1 MSEIRVRF
9 APSPT
14 GKVHIGNIRA
24 AIYNWLFARHT
35 GGKFLLRVEDTDLER
50 STPEAIAVLFDCMKW
65 LGLDWDEEVFYQ
77 TKNVKRH
84 LEVVDQLLASGH
96 AYKVE
101 KTSRDGKTGV
111 VTMFKMPKEGTIEFD
126 DIVKGHMAKKAEDI
140 QDFAIVRSDGSPIF
154 HIANVVDDIDQRVT
168 HIIRGDDHVEN
179 TFKHICIFRALGAE
193 VPKYGHL
200 SMIVNQQGKPYSKR
214 DGAAFVGEYREQ
226 GYLPEALFNYLLL
239 LGWNPGDDREVL
251 TREEMVKLF
260 ELEKVHVTAAM
271 FDPKKL
277 AWMNGE
283 YIKKIPACEFRD
295 MMVRSAVSEGSS
307 SGSLGEYAVSP
318 RSDLRSAAEHSADK
332 TAASEGNIGTSA
344 TAEGSSSR
352 NLGEYAVS
360 ARSDLRSAAD
370 LSDADYAVPL
380 RSELCEKGERIA
392 WWDYLANQVQVR
404 TKFLKDIPGAIR
416 CFVSDDYPFD
426 EKAVEKRLK
435 KPGVKELLLDLVERF
450 SKVEDWTAPALE
462 AVVKEL
468 SQGNGMGPWVHPI
481 RVAVSGRG
489 EGIGLFEMLQLLGKE
504 KTLARLRH
512 AAETLCA

>member
-84 LEVVDQLLASGH
+84 LEVVDRLLESGH

-111 VTMFKMPKEGTIEFD
+111 VTMFRMPKEGVIEFD

-179 TFKHICIFRALGAE
+179 TFKHICIFRALGAP

-251 TREEMVKLF
+251 SREEMIKLF

-283 YIKKIPACEFRD
+283 YVKKIPRDEFVAEMKTR
-295 MMVRSAVSEGSS
+295 AAA
-307 SGSLGEYAVSP
+307 LGP
-318 RSDLRSAAEHSADK
+318 LPEHD
-332 TAASEGNIGTSA
+332 
-344 TAEGSSSR
+344 
-352 NLGEYAVS
+352 
-360 ARSDLRSAAD
+360 D
-370 LSDADYAVPL
+370 
-380 RSELCEKGERIA
+380 A
-392 WWDYLANQVQVR
+392 WWGYLADQLQIR
-404 TKFLKDIPGAIR
+404 TKFLNDIPSAVR
-416 CFVSDDYPFD
+416 CFVSDDLEFD
-426 EKAVEKRLK
+426 PKAVEKRLK
-435 KPGVKELLLDLVERF
+435 KPGVKETLIDLVGRF
-450 SKVEDWTAPALE
+450 SKVEDWSAPALE

-489 EGIGLFEMLQLLGKE
+489 EGIGLFEMLQLLGRE
-504 KTLARLRH
+504 KTLARLSA
-512 AAETLCA
+512 AAETICA

>member
-1 MSEIRVRF
+1 MSETRVRF

-24 AIYNWLFARHT
+24 AIYNWLYARHT

-50 STPEAIAVLFDCMKW
+50 STPEAIKALFECMEW

-84 LEVVDQLLASGH
+84 LEVVDRLLASGH

-111 VTMFKMPKEGTIEFD
+111 VTMFRMPREGVIEFD

-193 VPKYGHL
+193 VPRYAHL

-214 DGAAFVGEYREQ
+214 DGAAFVGEFREQ

-239 LGWNPGDDREVL
+239 LGWNPGDDREVIS
-251 TREEMVKLF
+251 RDEMVKLF
-260 ELEKVHVTAAM
+260 ELEKVHVAAAM

-283 YIKKIPACEFRD
+283 YVKKIPAQEFRD
-295 MMVRSAVSEGSS
+295 IVARSASSEGSS
-307 SGSLGEYAVSP
+307 SGALGEYAVS
-318 RSDLRSAAEHSADK
+318 L
-332 TAASEGNIGTSA
+332 
-344 TAEGSSSR
+344 
-352 NLGEYAVS
+352 
-360 ARSDLRSAAD
+360 RSDLRSAAD
-370 LSDADYAVPL
+370 
-380 RSELCEKGERIA
+380 RIA
-392 WWDYLANQVQVR
+392 WWDYLAGQVQVR
-404 TKFLKDIPGAIR
+404 TKFLRDIPDAIR
-416 CFVSDDYPFD
+416 CFVSDDFPFD
-426 EKAVEKRLK
+426 EKAVEKRLR
-435 KPGVKELLLDLVERF
+435 KPGAKEILLDLAERF
-450 SKVEDWTAPALE
+450 SKVEDWSAPALE

-468 SQGNGMGPWVHPI
+468 SQGGGMGPWVHPV

-489 EGIGLFEMLQLLGKE
+489 EGIGLFEMLQLLGRE
-504 KTLARLRH
+504 KTLERLRRA
-512 AAETLCA
+512 AAELCGEVTEGGNA

>member
-1 MSEIRVRF
+1 MEEIRVRF

-24 AIYNWLFARHT
+24 AIYNWLYARHT

-50 STPEAIAVLFDCMKW
+50 STPEAIAVLMDAMKW

-84 LEVVDQLLASGH
+84 LAVIDDLVASGH
-96 AYKVE
+96 AYRE
-101 KTSRDGKTGV
+101 ERTSRDGKTGV

-140 QDFAIVRSDGSPIF
+140 ADFAIQRSDGSPIF

-193 VPKYGHL
+193 IPKYAHL

-214 DGAAFVGEYREQ
+214 DGAAFVGEFREQ

-251 TREEMVKLF
+251 SREEMVALF
-260 ELEKVHVTAAM
+260 DLPKVHVTAAK
-271 FDPKKL
+271 FDIKKL
-277 AWMNGE
+277 QWMNGE
-283 YIKKIPACEFRD
+283 YVKRIPTQEF
-295 MMVRSAVSEGSS
+295 VSEVKRCAAGLAGLEGLDSQEA
-307 SGSLGEYAVSP
+307 LGH
-318 RSDLRSAAEHSADK
+318 DD
-332 TAASEGNIGTSA
+332 
-344 TAEGSSSR
+344 
-352 NLGEYAVS
+352 
-360 ARSDLRSAAD
+360 
-370 LSDADYAVPL
+370 
-380 RSELCEKGERIA
+380 A
-392 WWDYLANQVQVR
+392 WWNYLSSQLQPR
-404 TKFLKDIPGAIR
+404 TKFLKDIPDMVR
-416 CFVSDDYPFD
+416 CFVTDDFPFD

-435 KPGVKELLLDLVERF
+435 KPGVKELLLDIAERF
-450 SKVEDWTAPALE
+450 SNVAEWKAPALE

-489 EGIGLFEMLQLLGKE
+489 EGIGLFEMLELLGRD
-504 KTLARLRH
+504 KTLTRIRN
-512 AAETLCA
+512 AAATL

>member
-1 MSEIRVRF
+1 MEEIRVRF

-50 STPEAIAVLFDCMKW
+50 STPEAIQVLFDCMKW
-65 LGLDWDEEVFYQ
+65 LGLDYDEEVFYQ
-77 TKNVKRH
+77 TKNAPRH
-84 LEVVDQLLASGH
+84 LAVAEQLLASGH

-101 KTSRDGKTGV
+101 RTSRDGKTGV
-111 VTMFKMPKEGTIEFD
+111 VTMFRMPKEGTIEFD

-140 QDFAIVRSDGSPIF
+140 PDFAIVRSDGSPIF
-154 HIANVVDDIDQRVT
+154 HLANVVDDIDQRVT

-179 TFKHICIFRALGAE
+179 TFKHICLFRALGAPI
-193 VPKYGHL
+193 PKYGHL

-251 TREEMVKLF
+251 TREEMIRLF

-283 YIKKIPACEFRD
+283 YIKMIPPADFQAEMKRR
-295 MMVRSAVSEGSS
+295 V
-307 SGSLGEYAVSP
+307 
-318 RSDLRSAAEHSADK
+318 AAAGLAD
-332 TAASEGNIGTSA
+332 GGH
-344 TAEGSSSR
+344 
-352 NLGEYAVS
+352 
-360 ARSDLRSAAD
+360 
-370 LSDADYAVPL
+370 DA
-380 RSELCEKGERIA
+380 A
-392 WWDYLANQVQVR
+392 WWDYLAAQIQPR
-404 TKFLKDIPGAIR
+404 TKVLNDLDTSLT
-416 CFVSDDYPFD
+416 CFFTDDYPMD
-426 EKAVEKRLK
+426 AKAVEKRLK
-435 KPGVKELLLDLVERF
+435 KPGVKATLLDLVTRF
-450 SKVEDWTAPALE
+450 GAVAAADWTAPNLE
-462 AVVKEL
+462 ALVKGL

-504 KTLARLRH
+504 TTRARLGKV
-512 AAETLCA
+512 AASLEP

>member
-84 LEVVDQLLASGH
+84 LEVVDRLLESGH

-111 VTMFKMPKEGTIEFD
+111 VTMFRMPKDGVIEFD
-126 DIVKGHMAKKAEDI
+126 DSVKGHMAKKAEDI

-179 TFKHICIFRALGAE
+179 TFKHICIFRALGAP

-251 TREEMVKLF
+251 SREEMIKLF

-283 YIKKIPACEFRD
+283 YVKKIPRDEFVAELKKR
-295 MMVRSAVSEGSS
+295 AAT
-307 SGSLGEYAVSP
+307 LGP
-318 RSDLRSAAEHSADK
+318 LPEHD
-332 TAASEGNIGTSA
+332 
-344 TAEGSSSR
+344 
-352 NLGEYAVS
+352 
-360 ARSDLRSAAD
+360 D
-370 LSDADYAVPL
+370 
-380 RSELCEKGERIA
+380 A
-392 WWDYLANQVQVR
+392 WWGYLADQLQIR
-404 TKFLKDIPGAIR
+404 TKFLNDIPSAVR
-416 CFVSDDYPFD
+416 CFVSDDLEFD
-426 EKAVEKRLK
+426 PKAVEKRLK
-435 KPGVKELLLDLVERF
+435 KPGVKETLIDLVGRF
-450 SKVEDWTAPALE
+450 SKVEDWSAPALE

-489 EGIGLFEMLQLLGKE
+489 EGIGLFEMLQLLGRE
-504 KTLARLRH
+504 KTLARLSA
-512 AAETLCA
+512 AAETICA

>member
-1 MSEIRVRF
+1 MDEIRVRF

-24 AIYNWLFARHT
+24 AIYNWLFARHV
-35 GGKFLLRVEDTDLER
+35 GGTFLLRVEDTDLER
-50 STPEAIAVLFDCMKW
+50 STPEAIQVLFECMKW
-65 LGLDWDEEVFYQ
+65 LGLDYDEEVFYQ

-84 LEVVDQLLASGH
+84 LEAVEQLLASGH

-101 KTSRDGKTGV
+101 RTSRDGKTGI

-179 TFKHICIFRALGAE
+179 TFKHICIFKALGAPI
-193 VPKYGHL
+193 PKYAHL

-239 LGWNPGDDREVL
+239 LGWNPGDDREIL

-283 YIKKIPACEFRD
+283 YIKKIPASDFKVELQKRVAAATD
-295 MMVRSAVSEGSS
+295 LAGKSLADAAAAPRPDGWWEYLVSQ
-307 SGSLGEYAVSP
+307 LQP
-318 RSDLRSAAEHSADK
+318 
-332 TAASEGNIGTSA
+332 
-344 TAEGSSSR
+344 
-352 NLGEYAVS
+352 
-360 ARSDLRSAAD
+360 
-370 LSDADYAVPL
+370 
-380 RSELCEKGERIA
+380 
-392 WWDYLANQVQVR
+392 R
-404 TKFLKDIPGAIR
+404 TKTLNDMPGNSL
-416 CFVSDDYPFD
+416 CFFTDDYPID
-426 EKAVEKRLK
+426 PKAVEKRLK
-435 KPGVKELLLDLVERF
+435 KPGVKETLLDLVTRF
-450 SKVEDWTAPALE
+450 EAVQDWTAPALE
-462 AVVKEL
+462 ELVKGL

-504 KTLARLRH
+504 KTLVRLKK
-512 AAETLCA
+512 AASELAS

>member
-65 LGLDWDEEVFYQ
+65 LGLDYDEEVFYQ

-111 VTMFKMPKEGTIEFD
+111 VTMFRMPKEGAIEFD
-126 DIVKGHMAKKAEDI
+126 DIVKGHMAKKAEDV

-179 TFKHICIFRALGAE
+179 TFKHICIFRALGAP

-251 TREEMVKLF
+251 TREEMVRLF

-283 YIKKIPACEFRD
+283 YIKKIPHEEFVEEVKR
-295 MMVRSAVSEGSS
+295 RAGSCAQ
-307 SGSLGEYAVSP
+307 SLNV
-318 RSDLRSAAEHSADK
+318 ADH
-332 TAASEGNIGTSA
+332 
-344 TAEGSSSR
+344 
-352 NLGEYAVS
+352 
-360 ARSDLRSAAD
+360 DD
-370 LSDADYAVPL
+370 
-380 RSELCEKGERIA
+380 A
-392 WWDYLANQVQVR
+392 WWGYLADQLQVR
-404 TKFLKDIPGAIR
+404 TKFLNDIPAAVR
-416 CFVSDDYPFD
+416 CFVSDDFEFD
-426 EKAVEKRLK
+426 PKAVEKRLK
-435 KPGVKELLLDLVERF
+435 KPGAKDALIEVCGLF
-450 SKVEDWTAPALE
+450 SKVDDWSAPTLE
-462 AVVKEL
+462 AVVKGL

-489 EGIGLFEMLQLLGKE
+489 EGIGLFEMLQLLGRE
-504 KTLARLRH
+504 KTLSRLAY
-512 AAETLCA
+512 AAENLCE

>member
-1 MSEIRVRF
+1 MVLVVRNEESLNMDEIRVRF

-50 STPEAIAVLFDCMKW
+50 STPEAIQVLFECMKW
-65 LGLDWDEEVFYQ
+65 LGLDYDEEVFYQ

-84 LEVVDQLLASGH
+84 LAVAEQLLASGH

-101 KTSRDGKTGV
+101 RTSRDGKTGV

-126 DIVKGHMAKKAEDI
+126 DIVKGHLAKKAEDI

-154 HIANVVDDIDQRVT
+154 HLANVVDDIDQRVT

-179 TFKHICIFRALGAE
+179 TFKHICIFKALGAP

-239 LGWNPGDDREVL
+239 LGWNPGDDREIL

-283 YIKKIPACEFRD
+283 YIKKIPAADFKAELQKRVAAATD
-295 MMVRSAVSEGSS
+295 LAGKSLADAAAAPRPDGWWEYLVSQ
-307 SGSLGEYAVSP
+307 LQP
-318 RSDLRSAAEHSADK
+318 
-332 TAASEGNIGTSA
+332 
-344 TAEGSSSR
+344 
-352 NLGEYAVS
+352 
-360 ARSDLRSAAD
+360 
-370 LSDADYAVPL
+370 
-380 RSELCEKGERIA
+380 
-392 WWDYLANQVQVR
+392 R
-404 TKFLKDIPGAIR
+404 TKTLNDMPGNGL
-416 CFVSDDYPFD
+416 CFFTDDYPVD
-426 EKAVEKRLK
+426 PKAVEKRLK
-435 KPGVKELLLDLVERF
+435 KPGVKETLLDLVTRF
-450 SKVEDWTAPALE
+450 EAVEDWTAPKLE
-462 AVVKEL
+462 ELVKTL

-504 KTLARLRH
+504 KTLARLQKA
-512 AAETLCA
+512 AAELAS

>member
-50 STPEAIAVLFDCMKW
+50 STPEAIKVLFECMQW
-65 LGLDWDEEVFYQ
+65 LGLDYDEEVFYQ
-77 TKNVKRH
+77 TRNRDRH
-84 LEVVDQLLASGH
+84 MEVVEQLLSSGH
-96 AYKVE
+96 AYRVE
-101 KTSRDGKTGV
+101 RTSREGKTGM
-111 VTMFKMPKEGTIEFD
+111 VTMFRMPKTGVIEFD
-126 DIVKGHMAKKAEDI
+126 DMVKGHMAKKAEDI

-154 HIANVVDDIDQRVT
+154 HIANVVDDIDQRIT

-179 TFKHICIFRALGAE
+179 TFKHICIFRALGKD
-193 VPKYGHL
+193 VPRYGHL

-251 TREEMVKLF
+251 SRDEMIRLF
-260 ELEKVHVTAAM
+260 ELENVHVTAAM

-283 YIKKIPACEFRD
+283 YIKRMPKADFLAEIVRRAAAAGQQIP
-295 MMVRSAVSEGSS
+295 EGF
-307 SGSLGEYAVSP
+307 
-318 RSDLRSAAEHSADK
+318 
-332 TAASEGNIGTSA
+332 
-344 TAEGSSSR
+344 
-352 NLGEYAVS
+352 
-360 ARSDLRSAAD
+360 D
-370 LSDADYAVPL
+370 LSSLADQL
-380 RSELCEKGERIA
+380 
-392 WWDYLANQVQVR
+392 QVR
-404 TKFLKDIPGAIR
+404 TKFLNDIPAATQ
-416 CFVSDDYPFD
+416 CFFSDDYPFD
-426 EKAVEKRLK
+426 RKAVDKRLAK
-435 KPGVKELLLDLVERF
+435 EGVKVLLEDIIARF
-450 SKVEDWTAPALE
+450 AAVEDWRAIVLE
-462 AVVKEL
+462 ELVKGL

-489 EGIGLFEMLQLLGKE
+489 EGIGLFEMLELLGKE
-504 KTLARLRH
+504 KTLKRLKS
-512 AAETLCA
+512 AAETLAL

>member
-1 MSEIRVRF
+1 MAEEIRVRF

-24 AIYNWLFARHT
+24 AIYNWLFARHV

-50 STPEAIAVLFDCMKW
+50 STPEAIQVLFECMEW
-65 LGLDWDEEVFYQ
+65 LGLDYDEEVFYQ
-77 TKNVKRH
+77 TKTVKRH
-84 LEVVDQLLASGH
+84 LEVVDQLIASGH
-96 AYKVE
+96 AYKCE
-101 KTSRDGKTGV
+101 KTSRDGKTGTV
-111 VTMFKMPKEGTIEFD
+111 VMFRMPKEGVIEYD

-179 TFKHICIFRALGAE
+179 TFKHICIFKALGAP

-251 TREEMVKLF
+251 SREEMIRLF

-283 YIKKIPACEFRD
+283 YIKQIPQAAFKAELKSR
-295 MMVRSAVSEGSS
+295 VSRLASS
-307 SGSLGEYAVSP
+307 ETH
-318 RSDLRSAAEHSADK
+318 DE
-332 TAASEGNIGTSA
+332 
-344 TAEGSSSR
+344 
-352 NLGEYAVS
+352 
-360 ARSDLRSAAD
+360 
-370 LSDADYAVPL
+370 
-380 RSELCEKGERIA
+380 A
-392 WWDYLANQVQVR
+392 WWDYLVDQLQPR
-404 TKFLKDIPGAIR
+404 TKFLCDMPGNCQ
-416 CFVSDDYPFD
+416 CFFTDDYPFD
-426 EKAVEKRLK
+426 EKAVQKRLAK
-435 KPGVKELLLDLVERF
+435 EGVKETLLDLVERF
-450 SKVEDWTAPALE
+450 SKIDDWQAPVLE
-462 AVVKEL
+462 EMVKGL
-468 SQGNGMGPWVHPI
+468 SQGQGMGPWVHPI

-504 KTLARLRH
+504 KTLARLRA
-512 AAETLCA
+512 AAETRCL

>member
-1 MSEIRVRF
+1 MEEIRVRF

-50 STPEAIAVLFDCMKW
+50 STPEAIQVLFDCMKW
-65 LGLDWDEEVFYQ
+65 LGLDYDEEVFYQ
-77 TKNVKRH
+77 TKNAPRH
-84 LEVVDQLLASGH
+84 LAVAEQLLASGH

-101 KTSRDGKTGV
+101 RTSRDGKTGV
-111 VTMFKMPKEGTIEFD
+111 VTMFRMPKEGVIEFD

-140 QDFAIVRSDGSPIF
+140 PDFAIVRSDGSPIF
-154 HIANVVDDIDQRVT
+154 HLANVVDDIDQRVT

-179 TFKHICIFRALGAE
+179 TFKHICLFRALGAPI
-193 VPKYGHL
+193 PKYGHL

-251 TREEMVKLF
+251 TREEMIRLF

-283 YIKKIPACEFRD
+283 YIKMIPPADFQAEMKRR
-295 MMVRSAVSEGSS
+295 V
-307 SGSLGEYAVSP
+307 
-318 RSDLRSAAEHSADK
+318 AAAGLAD
-332 TAASEGNIGTSA
+332 GGH
-344 TAEGSSSR
+344 
-352 NLGEYAVS
+352 
-360 ARSDLRSAAD
+360 
-370 LSDADYAVPL
+370 DA
-380 RSELCEKGERIA
+380 A
-392 WWDYLANQVQVR
+392 WWDYLAAQIQPR
-404 TKFLKDIPGAIR
+404 TKVLNDLDTSLT
-416 CFVSDDYPFD
+416 CFFTDDYPMD
-426 EKAVEKRLK
+426 AKAVEKRLK
-435 KPGVKELLLDLVERF
+435 KPGVKATLLDLVTRF
-450 SKVEDWTAPALE
+450 GAVAAADWTAPNLE
-462 AVVKEL
+462 ALVKGL
-468 SQGNGMGPWVHPI
+468 SQGGGMGPWVHPI

-504 KTLARLRH
+504 TTLARLGKV
-512 AAETLCA
+512 AATLEP

>member
-1 MSEIRVRF
+1 MAEEIRVRF

-24 AIYNWLFARHT
+24 AIYNWLFARHV

-50 STPEAIAVLFDCMKW
+50 STPEAIKVLFECMEW
-65 LGLDWDEEVFYQ
+65 LGLDYDEEVFYQ

-84 LEVVDQLLASGH
+84 LEVVDRLIASGH
-96 AYKVE
+96 AYRTE
-101 KTSRDGKTGV
+101 KTSRDGKTGTV
-111 VTMFKMPKEGTIEFD
+111 VMFRMPKEGVIEYD

-179 TFKHICIFRALGAE
+179 TFKHICIFRALGAP

-251 TREEMVKLF
+251 SREEMIRLF

-283 YIKKIPACEFRD
+283 YVKQIPQEKFKALLKEK
-295 MMVRSAVSEGSS
+295 VKVEG
-307 SGSLGEYAVSP
+307 E
-318 RSDLRSAAEHSADK
+318 DEQ
-332 TAASEGNIGTSA
+332 
-344 TAEGSSSR
+344 
-352 NLGEYAVS
+352 
-360 ARSDLRSAAD
+360 
-370 LSDADYAVPL
+370 
-380 RSELCEKGERIA
+380 
-392 WWDYLANQVQVR
+392 WWDYLCAQVQPR
-404 TKFLKDIPGAIR
+404 TKFLNDLETS
-416 CFVSDDYPFD
+416 CVYLTTDDYPFD
-426 EKAVEKRLK
+426 EKAVAKRLAK
-435 KPGVKELLLDLVERF
+435 DGVKATLLDLVERF
-450 SKVEDWTAPALE
+450 EKVDDWSAPVLE
-462 AVVKEL
+462 EMVKGL
-468 SQGNGMGPWVHPI
+468 SQGQGMGPWVHPI

-504 KTLARLRH
+504 KTLARLRS
-512 AAETLCA
+512 AAEKFCK

>member
-1 MSEIRVRF
+1 MSEEIRVRF

-24 AIYNWLFARHT
+24 AIYNWLYARHT

-50 STPEAIAVLFDCMKW
+50 STPEAIQVLFECMQW
-65 LGLDWDEEVFYQ
+65 LGLDYDEEVFYQ

-84 LEVVDQLLASGH
+84 LEVVEELIRRGH

-101 KTSRDGKTGV
+101 KTSREGKTGV
-111 VTMFKMPKEGTIEFD
+111 VTMFRMPKEGTIEFD

-179 TFKHICIFRALGAE
+179 TFKHICIFKALGAP

-214 DGAAFVGEYREQ
+214 DGAAFVGEYRDQ

-283 YIKKIPACEFRD
+283 YVKKIPPEAFKGMLKEK
-295 MMVRSAVSEGSS
+295 VEKVG
-307 SGSLGEYAVSP
+307 GGGE
-318 RSDLRSAAEHSADK
+318 
-332 TAASEGNIGTSA
+332 
-344 TAEGSSSR
+344 
-352 NLGEYAVS
+352 
-360 ARSDLRSAAD
+360 
-370 LSDADYAVPL
+370 
-380 RSELCEKGERIA
+380 RSEE
-392 WWDYLANQVQVR
+392 WWDYLCAQVQPR
-404 TKFLKDIPGAIR
+404 TKFLTDLPKSVA
-416 CFVSDDYPFD
+416 CFFTDDFEFD
-426 EKAVEKRLK
+426 PKAVEKRLK
-435 KPGVKELLLDLVERF
+435 KEGAKEALAEALALFEQA
-450 SKVEDWTAPALE
+450 EDWTAPKLE
-462 AVVKEL
+462 ELIKGL
-468 SQGNGMGPWVHPI
+468 SQGSGMGPWVHPI

-489 EGIGLFEMLQLLGKE
+489 EGIGLFEMLQLLGRETTLKRL
-504 KTLARLRH
+504 KT
-512 AAETLCA
+512 AAEKFCG

>member
-1 MSEIRVRF
+1 MSEEIRVRF

-24 AIYNWLFARHT
+24 AIYNWLYARHV

-50 STPEAIAVLFDCMKW
+50 STPEAIQVLFECMEW
-65 LGLDWDEEVFYQ
+65 LGLDYDEEVFYQ

-84 LEVVDQLLASGH
+84 LEVVDQLIASGH
-96 AYKVE
+96 AYKCE
-101 KTSRDGKTGV
+101 KTSRDGKTGTV
-111 VTMFKMPKEGTIEFD
+111 VMFKMPKEGVIEYD

-179 TFKHICIFRALGAE
+179 TFKHICIFKALGAP

-251 TREEMVKLF
+251 SREEMIKLF

-283 YIKKIPACEFRD
+283 YVKQIPQEKFKTELKKRVAGLD
-295 MMVRSAVSEGSS
+295 GLVALDGLDEG
-307 SGSLGEYAVSP
+307 
-318 RSDLRSAAEHSADK
+318 
-332 TAASEGNIGTSA
+332 
-344 TAEGSSSR
+344 
-352 NLGEYAVS
+352 
-360 ARSDLRSAAD
+360 
-370 LSDADYAVPL
+370 
-380 RSELCEKGERIA
+380 
-392 WWDYLANQVQVR
+392 WWDYLVAQVQPR
-404 TKFLKDIPGAIR
+404 TKFLNDMPGNVA
-416 CFVSDDYPFD
+416 CFFTDDYPFD
-426 EKAVEKRLK
+426 EKAVQKRLAK
-435 KPGVKELLLDLVERF
+435 EGVKATLLDLVERF
-450 SKVEDWTAPALE
+450 EKVGDWSAPVLE
-462 AVVKEL
+462 ELVKGL
-468 SQGNGMGPWVHPI
+468 SQGQGMGPWVHPI

-504 KTLARLRH
+504 KTLARLRS
-512 AAETLCA
+512 AAEKYAL